1 MKERWTTTMISG
13 TLSLAPL
20 VLLGATSAHA
30 DHFKPLSPHHTAY
43 GVSQLGYGDLR
54 GHDEDSLTP
63 MARLHNPNHI
73 TQVAALIF
81 YDAARGQN
89 PGTPELFVGCHCK
102 VLTPHASVGVSE
114 EDVPGSGLEMSPGR
128 ARYAEAI
135 WSPVDPVR
143 VRKGRGDDDDDDD
156 DRARRR
162 IADGLG
168 GAFNIGA
175 SDFAGASIHL
185 AHPGLFSLPS
195 NSVVPGQRQVA
206 IDCLCHE
213 LARLNLN
220 RDIFKEFGVIC
231 P

>member
-1 MKERWTTTMISG
+1 MKARWTTTMMSG
-13 TLSLAPL
+13 ALSLAPL

-30 DHFKPLSPHHTAY
+30 DHFKPLSPNHTAY

-54 GHDEDSLTP
+54 GRDDDSLTP
-63 MARLHNPNHI
+63 MARLHNPNHV

-81 YDAARGQN
+81 YDAARGRS
-89 PGTPELFVGCHCK
+89 PGTPEVFVGCHCK

-114 EDVPGSGLEMSPGR
+114 EDVPDSGRPGR

-143 VRKGRGDDDDDDD
+143 VSKGRDDDDDDKD
-156 DRARRR
+156 DGDKASRR

-175 SDFAGASIHL
+175 NDFAGASINL

-206 IDCLCHE
+206 IDCLCNE

-220 RDIFKEFGVIC
+220 RDIFKEFGVTC
-231 P
+231 R